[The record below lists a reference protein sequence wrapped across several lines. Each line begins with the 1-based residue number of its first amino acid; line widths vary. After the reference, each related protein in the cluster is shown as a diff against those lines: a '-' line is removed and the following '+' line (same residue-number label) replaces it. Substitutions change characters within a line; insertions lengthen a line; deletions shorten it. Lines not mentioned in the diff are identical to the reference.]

1 MKKQFGQMAA
11 EKWWHANVKK
21 TINSVSVKS
30 SSSVGWL
37 GFLPL
42 AEKISET

>member
-1 MKKQFGQMAA
+1 MKKQFDQMAA
-11 EKWWHANVKK
+11 ENMVASKCEK
-21 TINSVSVKS
+21 TVNSVNVKS

-42 AEKISET
+42 AEKDSET

>member
-11 EKWWHANVKK
+11 ENMVASKCEK

-37 GFLPL
+37 SFLPL